1 MRSAFLRTL
10 LISGVATG
18 LIACGQPTAAS
29 TKATTT
35 PAAVVA
41 TATVQPTV
49 DLGTLVSTPMPADTD
64 TAITSMLVSGTGEI
78 KAVNDAELNFLV
90 TGTVAQIALNEG
102 DTVKAGD
109 LIATL
114 DTALYDQQV
123 AQATANLAAAKATYN
138 GLKPG
143 GPDDL
148 VAQAQLR
155 TAQAAMDTTK
165 PGSTSADART
175 AKLNLEIAESN
186 LKSTKDRLSLS
197 KTQAQLQLD
206 IANQQLV
213 QAQAQLTYD
222 QWNWEWLVREGTDP
236 VQPTMMGRP
245 NKVSDSTTKRY
256 KAAYDVAVSR
266 RDAAQTGLR
275 SAQVNYDQ
283 AAQAE
288 QVGVDAAEHQLSL
301 AQIAYDRVVNPT
313 GRDLATLEA
322 NLASAQAA
330 VNRITASRAQAEA
343 GVAQAEAALTLANI
357 NRSRA
362 EIRSPIDG
370 TIALIAVSVGDQ
382 ANPAGRPVVQ
392 VVDTKNLRV
401 DVQISDADIGSVA
414 VGQEYAVSVDA
425 VPGQSYTGTVTFVSP
440 IAVVIGNVR
449 SYTVHMELS
458 DTTNLRA
465 GMSARV
471 NLLGQ

>member
-10 LISGVATG
+10 LISGIATG
-18 LIACGQPTAAS
+18 LIACGQTAAAD
-29 TKATTT
+29 TKATAT

-41 TATVQPTV
+41 TATIQPTV
-49 DLGTLVSTPMPADTD
+49 DLGTLVSTPVPADGA
-64 TAITSMLVSGTGEI
+64 AITGMLVSGTGEV

-90 TGTVAQIALNEG
+90 TGTVAQVLHSEG
-102 DTVKAGD
+102 DVVKAGD
-109 LIATL
+109 LIAVL

-123 AQATANLAAAKATYN
+123 TQATANLASAKATLN
-138 GLKPG
+138 GLKAG

-148 VAQAQLR
+148 AAQAQLR
-155 TAQAAMDTTK
+155 AAQAAMDTTK
-165 PGSTSADART
+165 PGSTSADARA
-175 AKLNLEIAESN
+175 AKVNLEVAQSN

-236 VQPTMMGRP
+236 VTPTMMGRP

-256 KAAYDVAVSR
+256 KAAYDVAQSR
-266 RDAAQTGLR
+266 RDAAQTSLR
-275 SAQVNYDQ
+275 AAQVNYDQ

-288 QVGVDAAEHQLSL
+288 QVGVAAAEQQLTL
-301 AQIAYDRVVNPT
+301 AQIGYDRVVNPS
-313 GRDLATLEA
+313 GRDLANLEA
-322 NLASAQAA
+322 ALAAAQAT

-343 GVAQAEAALTLANI
+343 GVAQAEAALTLANL

-362 EIRSPIDG
+362 EIRTPIDG
-370 TIALIAVSVGDQ
+370 TIARIDVAVGDQ
-382 ANPAGRPVVQ
+382 ANPAGRAAVQ
-392 VVDTKNLRV
+392 VVDTNKLRV
-401 DVQISDADIGSVA
+401 DVLISDADIAAVA
-414 VGQEYAVSVDA
+414 VGQQVDVTVDA
-425 VPGQSYTGTVTFVSP
+425 VSGQQYTGTVSFVSP
-440 IAVVIGNVR
+440 IASVVGNVR
-449 SYTVHMELS
+449 SYTVHIEL
-458 DTTNLRA
+458 DEITGLRA